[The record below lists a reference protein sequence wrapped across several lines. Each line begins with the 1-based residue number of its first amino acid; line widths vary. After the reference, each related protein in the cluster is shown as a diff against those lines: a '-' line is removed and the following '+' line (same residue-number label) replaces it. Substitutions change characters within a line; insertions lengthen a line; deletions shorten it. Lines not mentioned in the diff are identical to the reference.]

1 MSSETIAN
9 PEDGLSPMRL
19 KSEDV
24 IRAYIQRISEVEP
37 FINAIVERRYADAL
51 NEAKDADVLVASGK
65 LTKEQLAET
74 YPLLGVPLSVK
85 VIIKVKGLRST
96 GSSLLFK
103 DVRASEDA
111 PAVAALR
118 NAGAIVLV
126 TTNAPEMSISLETSN
141 KIYGRTNNPY
151 DISRTSGGNS
161 GGESALLSAGGSVL
175 GLGNDLMG
183 SIRIPCL
190 FTGLFGHKPSRNMA
204 FQEESFPLFN
214 PKLSQMLC
222 TGPLCRYAED
232 LVTSMSVL
240 SYGQKTHRKFGQAV
254 NFRDI
259 KIFYMLSLDAN
270 FATPVSEDFQ
280 QAIKEV
286 VSYFQTTY
294 QVNSKETHIPL
305 LKQSNSIALHCVLSA
320 AGNITEVL
328 TSSNG
333 DINSF
338 KELFKWLIGMSDLTL
353 GPLACMNFAKCF
365 LWYNES
371 KVPHYE
377 NLAKQLSE
385 EFDSLLDEKS
395 VFLFPTFPVTAFHH
409 NESHV
414 YIPNVCYTSIFNVL
428 GLPATQCPLGL
439 NSQGLPI
446 GIQIIGR
453 KSNDS
458 LTIAFA
464 AELEKA
470 FGGWVPPGSKRK

>member
-1 MSSETIAN
+1 
-9 PEDGLSPMRL
+9 
-19 KSEDV
+19 
-24 IRAYIQRISEVEP
+24 
-37 FINAIVERRYADAL
+37 
-51 NEAKDADVLVASGK
+51 
-65 LTKEQLAET
+65 
-74 YPLLGVPLSVK
+74 
-85 VIIKVKGLRST
+85 
-96 GSSLLFK
+96 
-103 DVRASEDA
+103 
-111 PAVAALR
+111 
-118 NAGAIVLV
+118 
-126 TTNAPEMSISLETSN
+126 MSINLETSN
-141 KIYGRTNNPY
+141 KIHGRTNNPY
-151 DISRTSGGNS
+151 DISRTSGGSS

-190 FTGLFGHKPSRNMA
+190 FTGLFGHKPSRNMM
-204 FQEESFPLFN
+204 FQEGSFPLFN
-214 PKLSQMLC
+214 TKLSQMLC
-222 TGPLCRYAED
+222 AGPMCRYAED

-240 SYGQKTHRKFGQAV
+240 SYGQTTHGKFGGAV
-254 NFRDI
+254 NLRDI

-270 FATPVSEDFQ
+270 FTAPVSEDFQ
-280 QAIKEV
+280 QAIQKV
-286 VSYFQTTY
+286 IFYFQTTCE
-294 QVNSKETHIPL
+294 VNSKETDIPL
-305 LKQSNSIALHCVLSA
+305 LEQSNSIALHCLLSA
-320 AGNITEVL
+320 TGNITEVL

-333 DINSF
+333 YINSV
-338 KELFKWLIGMSDLTL
+338 KELFKWLVGISDLTL

-377 NLAKQLSE
+377 NLAKQLNE
-385 EFDSLLDEKS
+385 QFDNLLDDMS

-409 NESHV
+409 NESCV

-453 KSNDS
+453 KSNDA

-470 FGGWVPPGSKRK
+470 FGGWVPPGNKRK